1 MAGSLQKFVYTDD
14 AGFRKIVQLDESNTR
29 QLGYT
34 PATVAE
40 VALLGIP
47 SRLSKLNGN
56 ERYILMAG
64 ATVGGR
70 PVRRRLIVPTADNA
84 YFNTGGGFSVD
95 VSTSGTGSEAVVMQI
110 TRSVGE
116 AKSFALL
123 GIDTG
128 LDDGSQP

>member
-1 MAGSLQKFVYTDD
+1 MAGSLQKFIYTSDD
-14 AGFRKIVQLDESNTR
+14 GFKKIINLDESNTR
-29 QLGYT
+29 SLGYT

-64 ATVGGR
+64 ATADGR
-70 PVRRRLIVPTADNA
+70 PVRRKLIVPTKDNA
-84 YFNTGGGFSVD
+84 YFDTGGGFSVL
-95 VSTSGTGSEAVVMQI
+95 VATGAATSEAVVMQI
-110 TRSVGE
+110 TRAVGE

-123 GIDTG
+123 GFDTG
-128 LDDGSQP
+128 LDDTSQP